1 MKRRTNLLV
10 FVALLMALSALLTAC
25 SAGQQG
31 ATTGPDVVRKM
42 REALKSNQSA
52 QGTVELSARLN
63 KAGLKSLMGSL
74 MPQGPKDMP
83 VMTGKDPVS
92 MLPDLVSIT
101 LKVWR
106 EASNKGRVEVESST
120 LPGMTGATLVY
131 DGKKVYAYA
140 PAHNKVYTKTPSDKE
155 EMPGG
160 MGNMLGEWAALT
172 PEERG
177 DRLVDASDVKMAGSE
192 QVGGRDAYKL
202 EVTPKAEAFEK
213 LGVPEMFQMQA
224 ALLLKDAKATLWVDK
239 ERWVP
244 LKVTLEHP
252 SVGQFTYSATLELD
266 KPIDASQ
273 FVLQTPPGAEVIDLD
288 ALHERM
294 TPRTMTLA
302 QARDEA
308 AKDGWKLL
316 EPSYLPEKA
325 TLIEVTKLPSM
336 LAGPMGAN
344 WMPYFP
350 DPTQSGQSIEGR
362 VFVVNETPL
371 DYLGWLWM
379 PSISAAPMGGG
390 MSMNGVG
397 TTGPGPL
404 SSNMMPP
411 SSSTYMLNYS
421 SPTADFSITE
431 SKSAVEPGLGDT
443 FSGVNAPG
451 SNAFK
456 EVTVRGV
463 KTTAFSPDGTGWTS
477 LMWQDTSGI
486 SIAIRGKLSVEE
498 AVKIAEGLR

>member
-1 MKRRTNLLV
+1 MKRRTNLLT
-10 FVALLMALSALLTAC
+10 FVALMMALPALLTAC

-31 ATTGPDVVRKM
+31 TMTGPDVVRKM

-52 QGTVELSARLN
+52 QGTVELSAKLN
-63 KAGLKSLMGSL
+63 KDGLKSLMGSL

-106 EASNKGRVEVESST
+106 EAPNKGRVEVESST

-131 DGKKVYAYA
+131 DGKKVYTYA

-155 EMPGG
+155 DMPGG

-192 QVGGRDAYKL
+192 QIGGRDAYKL
-202 EVTPKAEAFEK
+202 EVTPKADAFEK

-224 ALLLKDAKATLWVDK
+224 AILIKDARATLWVDK

-252 SVGQFTYSATLELD
+252 SVGQFTYTANLELD
-266 KPIDASQ
+266 KPIDAAK

-294 TPRTMTLA
+294 TPKTMTIS
-302 QARDEA
+302 QARDEI

-316 EPSYLPEKA
+316 EPTYLPEKA
-325 TLIEVTKLPSM
+325 TLVEVTKLPGM
-336 LAGPMGAN
+336 LAGPMSSIT
-344 WMPYFP
+344 MPHLP
-350 DPTQSGQSIEGR
+350 DPTQSGQGIEGQ

-379 PSISAAPMGGG
+379 PSISAAPMGAG
-390 MSMNGVG
+390 MDPVSIRGSGMPVVGSM
-397 TTGPGPL
+397 
-404 SSNMMPP
+404 P
-411 SSSTYMLNYS
+411 SESPTYMLNYS

-431 SKSAVEPGLGDT
+431 SKSTIEPGLGDT

-463 KTTAFSPDGTGWTS
+463 KATAFSPDGAGWTS
-477 LMWQDTSGI
+477 LMWQDTTGI
-486 SIAIRGKLSVEE
+486 SVAIRGKLSVEE